1 MGKLPVGIPGPPPK
15 SASRSCDGGLS
26 KEGLPVGRNPELTT
40 RQQERAP
47 STAVGTTPR
56 FVPEATIAAVALAG
70 AGRVPDN
77 RRVARRT
84 GHSRTMQTAAGPRL
98 ASALAAALSVAT
110 ITAFAV
116 APLTQD
122 AFPSKARIIEVVELA
137 AEPVE
142 VDAIYTRQAIVSRGE
157 SLGTL
162 IRKLGDLNPE
172 LIEFIR
178 TDATARAMLSLR
190 PGVTVRARVDS
201 HNRIQSLEYP
211 MLDGIREDD
220 TPMRLDIDRSSRGK
234 WRAQA
239 NAIELDR
246 MIESRI
252 ATVNTSLFAA
262 TDAAGIPET
271 VATRIPE
278 IFASDI
284 DFHRD
289 VRKGDTLRIV
299 YETLHDPSSNT
310 DGRPGRILA
319 VEYQGHEQSLSALW
333 FERDEA
339 DGGGEFYNFDGRRLK
354 RTYLR
359 APMEFTRITSGF
371 TNGRRHPVF
380 RDWRAHRGV
389 DYAAPIGTKVRTIGD
404 GIIDFIGYQ
413 RGYGNVVIVQ
423 HDSERKTLYAHLNRF
438 APKLAAGDKVER
450 GQKIGEVGKTGW
462 ATGPHL
468 HFEFL
473 LNGEQVDPQLV
484 IPPPPPPLD
493 TAEQAL
499 FDQFRDAFL
508 SSVSGVHVARSSR
521 FE

>member
-1 MGKLPVGIPGPPPK
+1 
-15 SASRSCDGGLS
+15 
-26 KEGLPVGRNPELTT
+26 
-40 RQQERAP
+40 
-47 STAVGTTPR
+47 
-56 FVPEATIAAVALAG
+56 
-70 AGRVPDN
+70 
-77 RRVARRT
+77 
-84 GHSRTMQTAAGPRL
+84 MQTAAGPRL

-122 AFPSKARIIEVVELA
+122 AFPSKTRIIEHIDLIG
-137 AEPVE
+137 EPIE
-142 VDAIYTRQAIVSRGE
+142 VDATYTREAVVSRGE

-162 IRKLGDLNPE
+162 LRKLGDNNPD
-172 LIEFIR
+172 LVEFIR
-178 TDATARAMLSLR
+178 TDSTAKAMMSLR
-190 PGVTVRARVDS
+190 PGATVRAQVDS
-201 HNRIQSLEYP
+201 LNRIQSLEYP
-211 MLDGIREDD
+211 LLDGVNGDEQP
-220 TPMRLDIDRSSRGK
+220 TRLDIERSSRGK

-239 NAIELDR
+239 SDIVLDR
-246 MIESRI
+246 TIESRV

-262 TDAAGIPET
+262 TDAVGVPES

-299 YETLHDPSSNT
+299 YELLHDPGSNT
-310 DGRPGRILA
+310 ESRPGRILA
-319 VEYQGHEQSLSALW
+319 VEYKGSEQSLSALW
-333 FERDEA
+333 FERDDAEGSA
-339 DGGGEFYNFDGRRLK
+339 NGEFYNFEGRRLK
-354 RTYLR
+354 RTFLR

-404 GIIDFIGYQ
+404 GTIDFIGYQ
-413 RGYGNVVIVQ
+413 RGYGNVVIVK
-423 HDSERKTLYAHLNRF
+423 HDDERKTLYAHLNRF
-438 APKLAAGDKVER
+438 APKLVAGDRVER

-473 LNGEQVDPQLV
+473 LNGEQVDPQRV

-493 TAEQAL
+493 STEQAR

-508 SSVSGVHVARSSR
+508 SRVTGVPGTDTSR